1 MKKSNQC
8 LQTYKAKAT
17 LFFVVRAVGRHI
29 SGWSVGKTI
38 VIILRFRVG
47 TSKNKNIDYRVNAYE
62 TEHVSVL
69 RHSTMSSALN
79 FSFLCFYCD
88 LEEKDHIIRNIN
100 CKKKKSLYGKS
111 VLLLF

>member
-1 MKKSNQC
+1 MKKSNQY

-38 VIILRFRVG
+38 IIILRFRVG

-62 TEHVSVL
+62 TEYVSVL

-88 LEEKDHIIRNIN
+88 LEEKDHIRRNIN